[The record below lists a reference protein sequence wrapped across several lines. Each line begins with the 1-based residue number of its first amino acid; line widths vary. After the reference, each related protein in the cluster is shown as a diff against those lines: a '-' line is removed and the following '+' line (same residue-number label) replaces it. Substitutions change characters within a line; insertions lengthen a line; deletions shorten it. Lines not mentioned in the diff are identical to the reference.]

1 MKRILIA
8 AVLLLSGCAS
18 QMEPVITDRYSNV
31 PELRRIDTK
40 VTTLPQTPELKGATV
55 NGNHVAV
62 LDLEGV
68 DQMTAFREVARKNT
82 DALQQ
87 AVDLYNTAVERDR
100 IMLANLRME
109 EERANNKE
117 RMYVEAENARRQQA
131 SESRI
136 ELIAHKLIII
146 VMGVAWA
153 F

>member
-1 MKRILIA
+1 M
-8 AVLLLSGCAS
+8 
-18 QMEPVITDRYSNV
+18 
-31 PELRRIDTK
+31 
-40 VTTLPQTPELKGATV
+40 
-55 NGNHVAV
+55 

-68 DQMTAFREVARKNT
+68 DQMIAFREVARKNT

-136 ELIAHKLIII
+136 ALIAHKLIII

>member
-8 AVLLLSGCAS
+8 AVLLSGCAS

-40 VTTLPQTPELKGATV
+40 VTTLPQTPELKSAIV
-55 NGNHVAV
+55 DDNPVAV

-68 DQMTAFREVARKNT
+68 DQMIAFREVARKNT

-117 RMYVEAENARRQQA
+117 RMYVESENARRQQA

-146 VMGVAWA
+146 IMGVAWA

>member
-1 MKRILIA
+1 MKRILLA
-8 AVLLLSGCAS
+8 AALLLSGCAS

-55 NGNHVAV
+55 NGNPVAV

-100 IMLANLRME
+100 IMLASLRME

-136 ELIAHKLIII
+136 ALIAHKLIII

>member
-8 AVLLLSGCAS
+8 AALLSGCAS

-55 NGNHVAV
+55 NGNPVAV
-62 LDLEGV
+62 LDLDGV

-100 IMLANLRME
+100 IMLASLRME

-136 ELIAHKLIII
+136 ALIAHKLIII

>member
-18 QMEPVITDRYSNV
+18 QMEPVITDRYSKV

-40 VTTLPQTPELKGATV
+40 VTTLPQTPELKSAIV
-55 NGNHVAV
+55 DDNPVAV

-68 DQMTAFREVARKNT
+68 DQMIAFREVARKNT

-117 RMYVEAENARRQQA
+117 RMYVESENARRQQA

-136 ELIAHKLIII
+136 ALIAHKLIII

>member
-1 MKRILIA
+1 MKRILIV

-40 VTTLPQTPELKGATV
+40 VTTLPQTPELKSAIV
-55 NGNHVAV
+55 DGNPVAV

-68 DQMTAFREVARKNT
+68 DQMIAFREVARKNT

-87 AVDLYNTAVERDR
+87 SVDLYNTAVERDR

-146 VMGVAWA
+146 IMGVAWA